1 MLAPLNESVLPHGIR
16 SRLVAGIN
24 GLTVHVL
31 EAGFETPH
39 RPLVLLRGSALGTD
53 LASLGR
59 PTSCMRLA
67 ASCTRSATNTRCQA
81 RR

>member
-39 RPLVLLRGSALGTD
+39 RPLVRPPGITLRHLRYGAAGSV
-53 LASLGR
+53 
-59 PTSCMRLA
+59 
-67 ASCTRSATNTRCQA
+67 
-81 RR
+81 

>member
-1 MLAPLNESVLPHGIR
+1 MAHRINGWANPLTRKHDTEIIERNPVLAPLNESVLPHGIR

-39 RPLVLLRGSALGTD
+39 RPLVLLLHGFPRT
-53 LASLGR
+53 
-59 PTSCMRLA
+59 CI
-67 ASCTRSATNTRCQA
+67 
-81 RR
+81 